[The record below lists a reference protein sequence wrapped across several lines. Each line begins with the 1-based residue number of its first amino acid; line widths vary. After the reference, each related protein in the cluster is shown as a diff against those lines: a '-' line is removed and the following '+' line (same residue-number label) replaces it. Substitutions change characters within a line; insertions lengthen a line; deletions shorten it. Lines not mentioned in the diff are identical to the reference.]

1 MGNQEEFELSVG
13 KIKQVNQ
20 DTGFARIQDL
30 MSQKEVRVY
39 VEDSELLAQM
49 ARGRWVSY
57 KPKDK
62 TKAAVTGEE
71 PEAFDFE
78 VIG

>member
-57 KPKDK
+57 KPK
-62 TKAAVTGEE
+62 AAVTGEE